1 MLKRAWRPIVGT
13 AVLVGTPTYLYY
25 RYSFKSQPETFDLPV
40 RLRDSNG
47 KRTMSTRSIPLLSKE
62 QVDARLNEHAVFT
75 STTRPNGII
84 WKQSTAYLSSNDP
97 IEDANSS
104 AIVERDPSDPASPG
118 DLLFFAVMDGH
129 GGFHTSRLLSKVL
142 IPAVAFELYSLTK
155 NPDLVASK
163 SITAE
168 KLKSWLYPSASTAAI
183 PVPFDVD
190 PGRVSRAIQ
199 AAFVNL
205 DMELINAPL
214 RVLAEYLNKSG
225 VEKGTIPD
233 LSQHPMALASMEP
246 AITGSCAIMALLDTA
261 HQNLYI
267 ACTGDSR
274 AVAGV
279 YEESEDGQGTWRV
292 EVLSEDQTGRNPK
305 ELRRVQSEHP
315 PDEADDVVIRGRI
328 LGGLEPS
335 RAFGDARY
343 KWPREVQA
351 TLSKAFLE
359 GNGQSMRSASSL
371 LKTPPYVISRPEVTH
386 RKLSLPPFS
395 DASTKPKSTMRFL
408 VLATD
413 GLWDELSSEEVVALV
428 GGHLAGLKGAIPK
441 SSLSNLVRTSS
452 GSRTV
457 EGKIE
462 RRGSEKGTWA
472 FVDDNI
478 STHLIRNAFGGADEG
493 RLRQLL
499 SIPAPYSRSYRDD
512 ITVTVVWWEDGR
524 ENDARAATTAAEQV
538 KARL

>member
-1 MLKRAWRPIVGT
+1 MINIYRYQSSDRLRWAEVCLKYSYIIIIRSGSVQDATPSLRVSLELIQNCVLIPSWIGSRMLKRAWRPIVGT

-142 IPAVAFELYSLTK
+142 IPVVAFELYSLTK

-246 AITGSCAIMALLDTA
+246 AITGTSLYRQVAAAGLNPELLGSCAIMALLDTA

-305 ELRRVQSEHP
+305 ELRRFVQASKARRMVADPSLSRVQSEHP

-351 TLSKAFLE
+351 T
-359 GNGQSMRSASSL
+359 
-371 LKTPPYVISRPEVTH
+371 
-386 RKLSLPPFS
+386 
-395 DASTKPKSTMRFL
+395 
-408 VLATD
+408 
-413 GLWDELSSEEVVALV
+413 
-428 GGHLAGLKGAIPK
+428 
-441 SSLSNLVRTSS
+441 
-452 GSRTV
+452 
-457 EGKIE
+457 
-462 RRGSEKGTWA
+462 
-472 FVDDNI
+472 
-478 STHLIRNAFGGADEG
+478 
-493 RLRQLL
+493 
-499 SIPAPYSRSYRDD
+499 
-512 ITVTVVWWEDGR
+512 
-524 ENDARAATTAAEQV
+524 
-538 KARL
+538 